1 MFRLFKPPFEIST
14 LEAWSKMSDD
24 IAKVAIL
31 AVPVMLYSDNSLGFR
46 IFNIALLS
54 VVALTFLAVG
64 RYFRQV
70 IIRLSEEK

>member
-46 IFNIALLS
+46 IWCC
-54 VVALTFLAVG
+54 TRLATML
-64 RYFRQV
+64 Y
-70 IIRLSEEK
+70 

>member
-31 AVPVMLYSDNSLGFR
+31 AVPVMLYSNYSLGFR
-46 IFNIALLS
+46 IFNIVLLS
-54 VVALTFLAVG
+54 VVVMAFLTVG